1 MVKGVLKK
9 IGEFVRKEAPP
20 AGRAAFRAATDGVK
34 ESLKRFPK
42 YYTEERKK

>member
-1 MVKGVLKK
+1 MVRGVLKR
-9 IGEFVRKEAPP
+9 IGEFVHKEAPP
-20 AGRAAFRAATDGVK
+20 AGRAAFRAAADGAK